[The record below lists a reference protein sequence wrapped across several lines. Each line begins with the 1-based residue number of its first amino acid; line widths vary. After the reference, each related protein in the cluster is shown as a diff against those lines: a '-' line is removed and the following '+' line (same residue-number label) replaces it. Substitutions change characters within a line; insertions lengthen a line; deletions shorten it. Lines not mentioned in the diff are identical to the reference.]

1 LNIYRRK
8 TILKALLLGTA
19 LLAVV
24 ASQRYTQGLVMRLQA
39 EERSKVELWAMATG
53 RLITSSGEE
62 SDDYELVATI
72 IENNTSVPL
81 ILTDGEGDIIS
92 SANFRARHSGDTA
105 FLERELRKI
114 TERSEPI
121 KIDLGDNH
129 FNYIW
134 YKDSTILRK
143 VRYYPY
149 IQLLVIVLIAA
160 VSYAA
165 FSSSRKAEEN
175 QVWAGMSKETAHQLG
190 TPVSSLS
197 AWIDMLREKHP
208 EESLAIEMEKDIERL
223 GKVTQRFSGIG
234 SKPLPERCDLNAL
247 VAGTVSYLRN
257 RTSSKVIYAIV
268 NNTPSE
274 KITLLLCPEL
284 FEWVVENICKNAVDA
299 MEGEGKLT
307 ITFSLNAKNIITDFE
322 DTGKGIPRGSVRTIF
337 LPGYT
342 TKRYGWGLGLS
353 LAKRIVEEYHN
364 GRIFVHSSDPG
375 RGTCMRVI
383 LPLPDPDANINI

>member
-1 LNIYRRK
+1 MNIYRRK